1 MIKIWF
7 GFVFKKYLLIYIV
20 NGDNRRNLIYI
31 GNILIVY
38 IWEMKWN
45 IKFILFKEW

>member
-31 GNILIVY
+31 GNYILIVY
-38 IWEMKWN
+38 IWEMKYM
-45 IKFILFKEW
+45 KY